1 MYVEAKIQRIDNRM
15 CGSRSAIL
23 VVKMEMRLR
32 TEEGRDM
39 GVRDYHFLKSMLKS
53 TDLLF
58 SHVSAAAQL
67 FH

>member
-1 MYVEAKIQRIDNRM
+1 M
-15 CGSRSAIL
+15 